1 MSTIGGVRLLDQTYR
16 RVYEGVNYRL
26 RSLAGGRLA
35 AHCRPTSIVFL
46 LTELCNA
53 RCIHCDIWKN
63 KGKEDGPTPE
73 QWKQVLSDLRTWLGP
88 VMTVF
93 SGGEALL
100 KPYTIDLVAHSRA
113 IGLYQEIL
121 THGYWKDQSKI
132 EQLALAHPSRV
143 TVSLD
148 GLGEV
153 HSRVRGKDDF
163 FEKTN
168 ATIST
173 FQRMRKEKGLNYV
186 IRVKTVIMSHNLD
199 NVVDIARFANQDG
212 MHVFY
217 QPIEQNYNT
226 AEDTRWFETS
236 ENWPKDTARAIAVVR
251 ELIRMKRE
259 GFHID
264 NSLAQ
269 LEAMIPYFQDP
280 DSLRVATQSHMAQEK
295 HTVCAALTTLQL
307 HANGDVRVCTG
318 HEPVGNVRQKPIR
331 RIWEERPALW
341 ESGCCLERRC
351 TDAEK
356 KRALVSIS

>member
-1 MSTIGGVRLLDQTYR
+1 
-16 RVYEGVNYRL
+16 
-26 RSLAGGRLA
+26 
-35 AHCRPTSIVFL
+35 
-46 LTELCNA
+46 
-53 RCIHCDIWKN
+53 
-63 KGKEDGPTPE
+63 
-73 QWKQVLSDLRTWLGP
+73 
-88 VMTVF
+88 
-93 SGGEALL
+93 
-100 KPYTIDLVAHSRA
+100 
-113 IGLYQEIL
+113 
-121 THGYWKDQSKI
+121 
-132 EQLALAHPSRV
+132 
-143 TVSLD
+143 
-148 GLGEV
+148 
-153 HSRVRGKDDF
+153 
-163 FEKTN
+163 
-168 ATIST
+168 
-173 FQRMRKEKGLNYV
+173 MRKEKGLNYV